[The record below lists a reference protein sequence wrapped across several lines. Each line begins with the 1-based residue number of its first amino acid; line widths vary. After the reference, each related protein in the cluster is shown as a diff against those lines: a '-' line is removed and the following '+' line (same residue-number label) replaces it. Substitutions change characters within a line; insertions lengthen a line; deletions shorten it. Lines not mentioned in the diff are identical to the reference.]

1 MQIPKQMSLTE
12 TKTFIQSMIKESG
25 LIESLIS
32 LDEMMKY
39 SDQSDMI
46 ELGLRCVCIDRDI
59 ERLKEMQHCATE
71 ELTYNINNILCA
83 LETEDEIR
91 LFWSAL
97 HPNDIIVLAY
107 FNQNY
112 IES

>member
-1 MQIPKQMSLTE
+1 MQISKQMSLSE
-12 TKTFIQSMIKESG
+12 AKIFIQSMIKESG

-39 SDQSDMI
+39 SDQSEMI
-46 ELGLRCVCIDRDI
+46 ELSLRCVCIDMDI
-59 ERLKEMQHCATE
+59 ERLKENE
-71 ELTYNINNILCA
+71 EIKYSINNIPCI

-91 LFWSAL
+91 IFWSAL

-112 IES
+112 LES

>member
-12 TKTFIQSMIKESG
+12 AKTFIQSMIKKSG
-25 LIESLIS
+25 LNGFTL

-46 ELGLRCVCIDRDI
+46 ELSLRCVCIDRDI

-71 ELTYNINNILCA
+71 ELSYTINNIPCV

-97 HPNDIIVLAY
+97 HPKDLLVLAY
-107 FNQNY
+107 INQNDIGY
-112 IES
+112 E